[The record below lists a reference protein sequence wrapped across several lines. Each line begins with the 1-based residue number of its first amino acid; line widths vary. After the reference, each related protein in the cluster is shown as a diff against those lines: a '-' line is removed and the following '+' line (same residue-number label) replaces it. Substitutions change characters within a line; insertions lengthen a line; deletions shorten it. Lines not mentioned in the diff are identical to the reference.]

1 MVQGADVVR
10 INGRVYTRTNA
21 IARGLISKEPYGT
34 AEVLP
39 DPAEAPPGPAVLT
52 RAQKAVAT
60 RAANLAAKLAVIVEP
75 AEDGDKPVRK
85 SKGIEPLRPQNV
97 DHEGK
102 PVTDEETLAKIAT
115 ETHLVVAG
123 EIVKFIIPAAGEEEE

>member
-21 IARGLISKEPYGT
+21 IARGLISGDMVK
-34 AEVLP
+34 ALP
-39 DPAEAPPGPAVLT
+39 DPVATPPGPAVLT

-60 RAANLAAKLAVIVEP
+60 RAANLAAKLAVVVEP
-75 AEDGDKPVRK
+75 TEDGDKPVRK
-85 SKGIEPLRPQNV
+85 SKGIKPLRPQNV

-115 ETHLVVAG
+115 EAEANEDTG
-123 EIVKFIIPAAGEEEE
+123 TVKFAIPAVGAEEE